1 MSNINDEMRQLYDA
15 KVDELTTNC
24 QSLVE
29 KYKSLL
35 TKFVDLSLK
44 QTLQRNSDIDWDIS
58 VSDLLNEKDLRGSF
72 DEFEVF
78 LDSQFTKIRMQKTVI
93 EEIVLD
99 KGVELEKSPSTEFL
113 DDTNSFE
120 EPVILAP
127 APNASN
133 ENSDLSMEDYFNDT
147 VKELLISV
155 CDKADDEGLD
165 EVWFNTKGASYAGV
179 SFIEEKLNKEL
190 TEDEYEELVD
200 IICESNIF
208 QNTFYSVDSNGLRLM
223 KGGNKNVFYTIG

>member
-15 KVDELTTNC
+15 KVDELTKNC

-29 KYKSLL
+29 KYKFLL

-44 QTLQRNSDIDWDIS
+44 QTLQRNSDIDCDIS

-78 LDSQFTKIRMQKTVI
+78 LDSQFTKIRMQKTVV

-99 KGVELEKSPSTEFL
+99 KGVALEKSPSTEFL